1 MQLVMLRK
9 IEIQNYAIID
19 RLEIAFPE
27 GLSIITGETG
37 AGKSI
42 LLGAL
47 GLVMGKRADS
57 KVLYD
62 QERKC
67 FVEATFDIKAYLL
80 QDFFT
85 EEGLEYYDELIIR
98 REIAPGG
105 KSRAFVNDSP
115 VTLDIL
121 HTLTEGLIDIHQQF
135 DMLDIQKPAF
145 QLQMIDAL
153 AGNKTLL
160 ETYTT
165 LYKNYRL
172 SVKKLDELIEKNR
185 NANQEIEFLN
195 FQMNEFNQAELK
207 KGEQEEL
214 ENLLHKLT
222 SAEDI
227 KKNSTMLVH
236 GLEEDENSI
245 IGLLQLL
252 TNQYSAISN
261 LDSIYAEIYNR
272 LLTVREELADIAN
285 EAARISDATE
295 YDEEAIH
302 ITNTRLNLIYR
313 LQKKHHVSNLED
325 LLEIES
331 NIKQKL
337 DSFSDLTNEI
347 ASLQL
352 ECIQKE
358 ENLRKMAGE
367 LSQKRISIIPAF
379 EKNVHELL
387 TGLSMEHAYINIRT
401 QTLPAL
407 NATGLDD
414 VNILFA
420 PNKGSAFLPLKDT
433 ASGGEIS
440 RLTLCIK
447 SLVAGAVTL
456 PTLIFDE
463 IDAGVSG
470 EVARKMGQILS
481 DLSGKHQVIS
491 ITHSPQI
498 AARAD
503 VHFWVYKSDTEARTV
518 TAMRELS
525 LEDRVL
531 EIAKMLSGNPPTEAA
546 QKNALELIQMK

>member
-1 MQLVMLRK
+1 MLRK

-19 RLEIAFPE
+19 RLEIAFPD

-47 GLVMGKRADS
+47 GLIMGKRADS

-67 FVEATFDIKAYLL
+67 FVEATFDISAYLL
-80 QDFFT
+80 QEFFA
-85 EEGLEYYDELIIR
+85 EEGLDYFDELIIR

-121 HTLTEGLIDIHQQF
+121 QSLTEGLIDIHQQF
-135 DMLDIQKPAF
+135 DMLDIQKPTF
-145 QLQMIDAL
+145 QLQMLDAL

-160 ETYTT
+160 EKYFTLFKTYRQS
-165 LYKNYRL
+165 L
-172 SVKKLDELIEKNR
+172 KKLEELKEKNK

-207 KGEQEEL
+207 TGEQDEL
-214 ENLLHKLT
+214 ETLLQKLT

-227 KKNSTMLVH
+227 KKNNTMLVH
-236 GLEEDENSI
+236 GLEEDESSI
-245 IGLLQLL
+245 IGQLQIL
-252 TNQYSAISN
+252 TNQYSSISN
-261 LDSIYAEIYNR
+261 LDNVYSEIYSR
-272 LLTVREELADIAN
+272 LLTVREELADISN
-285 EAARISDATE
+285 EASRISDATE

-302 ITNTRLNLIYR
+302 LTNTRLNLIYR
-313 LQKKHHVSNLED
+313 LQKKHQVSDLDD
-325 LLEIES
+325 LLAIES
-331 NIKQKL
+331 AIQEKL
-337 DSFSDLTNEI
+337 DSYSDLTNEI
-347 ASLQL
+347 ESLQL

-358 ENLRKMAGE
+358 ENLRILAGE
-367 LSQKRISIIPAF
+367 LSEKRKSVIPAF

-387 TGLSMEHAYINIRT
+387 VGLSMEHAFINIKT
-401 QTLPAL
+401 QSLQTL

-420 PNKGSAFLPLKDT
+420 PNKGSAYLPLKDT
-433 ASGGEIS
+433 ASGGEMS

-481 DLSGKHQVIS
+481 DLSGKHQVIC

-503 VHFWVYKSDTEARTV
+503 IHFWVYKSDTEARTV

-525 LEDRVL
+525 LDDRVL

>member
-1 MQLVMLRK
+1 MLRK

-19 RLEIAFPE
+19 RLEIAFPD

-47 GLVMGKRADS
+47 GLIMGKRADS

-67 FVEATFDIKAYLL
+67 FVEATFDISAYLL
-80 QDFFT
+80 QDFFA
-85 EEGLEYYDELIIR
+85 EEGLDYFDELIIR

-121 HTLTEGLIDIHQQF
+121 QSITEGLIDIHQQF
-135 DMLDIQKPAF
+135 DMLDIQKPTF
-145 QLQMIDAL
+145 QLQMLDAL

-160 ETYTT
+160 EKYFILFKTYRQS
-165 LYKNYRL
+165 L
-172 SVKKLDELIEKNR
+172 KKLDELKEKNK

-207 KGEQEEL
+207 KGEQNEL
-214 ENLLHKLT
+214 ETLLQKLT

-227 KKNSTMLVH
+227 KKNNTMLVH

-245 IGLLQLL
+245 IGQLQLL
-252 TNQYSAISN
+252 TNQYSTISN
-261 LDSIYAEIYNR
+261 LDNVYSEIYSR
-272 LLTVREELADIAN
+272 LLTVREELADISN
-285 EAARISDATE
+285 EASRISDATE

-302 ITNTRLNLIYR
+302 LTNTRLNLIYR
-313 LQKKHHVSNLED
+313 LQKKHQVSDLDD
-325 LLEIES
+325 LLTIQSDIQE
-331 NIKQKL
+331 KL
-337 DSFSDLTNEI
+337 DSYADLTNEI
-347 ASLQL
+347 ESLQL

-358 ENLRKMAGE
+358 ENLRILAGE
-367 LSQKRISIIPAF
+367 LSEKRKSVIPAF

-387 TGLSMEHAYINIRT
+387 AGLSMEHAFINIKT
-401 QTLPAL
+401 QSLQTL

-433 ASGGEIS
+433 ASGGEMS

-481 DLSGKHQVIS
+481 DLSGKHQVIC

-503 VHFWVYKSDTEARTV
+503 IHFWVYKSDTEARTV

-525 LEDRVL
+525 LDDRVL

-546 QKNALELIQMK
+546 RRNALELIHMQ